1 MDEFLVKK
9 KIIRYVK
16 SDLDSVQILAVLFL
30 IFLGYYY
37 LIAELIQ
44 IFFVVLN
51 TAVVLRIYSGS
62 CYYLFV
68 LKSCFNQ
75 KNPSYDDKSL
85 SREFLKL
92 STPPTYCKDVPYF

>member
-1 MDEFLVKK
+1 MNFWLKK
-9 KIIRYVK
+9 KNY
-16 SDLDSVQILAVLFL
+16 QICEIWPRFSSNTGSPIPDFSRVLLLNCWAYTNFC
-30 IFLGYYY
+30 
-37 LIAELIQ
+37 
-44 IFFVVLN
+44 VVLN

-75 KNPSYDDKSL
+75 KNPSYDDKNL

>member
-30 IFLGYYY
+30 IFLRYYY

-44 IFFVVLN
+44 IFVW
-51 TAVVLRIYSGS
+51 
-62 CYYLFV
+62 C
-68 LKSCFNQ
+68 
-75 KNPSYDDKSL
+75 
-85 SREFLKL
+85 
-92 STPPTYCKDVPYF
+92 